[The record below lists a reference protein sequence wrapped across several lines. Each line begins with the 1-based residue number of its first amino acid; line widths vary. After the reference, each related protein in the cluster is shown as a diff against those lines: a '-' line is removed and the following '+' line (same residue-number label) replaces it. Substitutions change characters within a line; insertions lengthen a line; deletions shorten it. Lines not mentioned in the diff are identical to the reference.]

1 MYLIVNVN
9 IYIYIYI
16 CMPLYTNIT
25 TKINVYSH
33 TM

>member
-9 IYIYIYI
+9 IYIYI